1 MKSIQ
6 VRHDNIYLSAA
17 VMRLSSL
24 PSTDSTTRSYI
35 IYNYYIILLLPGVW
49 VGENKIAAIG
59 VSATNWVSSH
69 GFSLNVAPNLDFF
82 DTSLILPCG
91 IEGRGITSMQ
101 QELLLAD
108 QNKVCP
114 SVASVA
120 EVVLQKM
127 AQVFQIQ
134 VDDPSKFTTIF

>member
-1 MKSIQ
+1 
-6 VRHDNIYLSAA
+6 
-17 VMRLSSL
+17 
-24 PSTDSTTRSYI
+24 
-35 IYNYYIILLLPGVW
+35 

-69 GFSLNVAPNLDFF
+69 GFSLNVSPNLEFF

-101 QELLLAD
+101 REFRLVD
-108 QNKVCP
+108 QDCP

-127 AQVFQIQ
+127 VEVFQIE
-134 VDDPSKFTTIF
+134 VDDPSKFTCIV